1 MNSLKN
7 IVFHWIHWKTLF
19 IIEFI
24 ETHCFSLDALKNILI
39 TTTTIIINML
49 LNLMNN
55 EQEPAQAVFVGVD
68 GEEDLV
74 ELLDWGEKKKT
85 LNLKP

>member
-1 MNSLKN
+1 
-7 IVFHWIHWKTLF
+7 LF

-74 ELLDWGEKKKT
+74 ELLD
-85 LNLKP
+85 